1 MATNQRIGIYGSA
14 RIEGIGRVGGNITA
28 SGGVDAGGA
37 AVMGNASPAVKRAMW
52 FWIGAVVVLAIFH
65 VGGASLGE

>member
-1 MATNQRIGIYGSA
+1 
-14 RIEGIGRVGGNITA
+14 
-28 SGGVDAGGA
+28 
-37 AVMGNASPAVKRAMW
+37 MGNAAPAVKRAMW